1 MKSLKLTALAAVCL
15 IALTACKPSTDKPA
29 SGATPDAPA
38 SQSTAAPSGSN
49 SLQPS
54 SSGEYSVLVIP
65 QPAEQGS
72 KVEVLEF
79 FAYFCSHCKAFD
91 PMLNEWAKKNADKV
105 IFKRVPVA
113 FREDMI
119 PQQRMYYALEA
130 MGKVDALHAK
140 IFTAVQDERRTLSSE
155 TEILEFI
162 AQHGL
167 DKAKFKEVYD
177 SFSVQSQARNAYNMQ
192 GSYKIDSVPNIAID
206 GRYMTSASHAQ
217 KRPGVEQSETGLR
230 TGTLQIMDDLV
241 AKVLKD
247 RPGTKK

>member
-1 MKSLKLTALAAVCL
+1 MKPLNLMALAATCL
-15 IALTACKPSTDKPA
+15 IALSACKPSADKPA
-29 SGATPDAPA
+29 SSATPDAPA
-38 SQSTAAPSGSN
+38 SQSTPAPSGSN

-54 SSGEYSVLVIP
+54 TSGEYSVLVIP
-65 QPAEQGS
+65 QSVEQGN

-79 FAYFCSHCKAFD
+79 FAYFCSHCKSFD
-91 PMLNEWAKKNADKV
+91 PMLVDWAKKNAGKV

-130 MGKVDALHAK
+130 MGKIDALHDK
-140 IFTAVQDERRTLSSE
+140 IFDAVQNQRRSLSTE
-155 TEILEFI
+155 AEILEFI
-162 AQHGL
+162 GQHGV
-167 DKAKFKEVYD
+167 DKTKFKEVYD
-177 SFSVQSQARNAYNMQ
+177 SFSVQSQARSAYNMQ

-230 TGTLQIMDDLV
+230 TATLQIMDELV

-247 RPGTKK
+247 RPAVKK